1 MSVSWVLVTTP
12 ELTMLTAT
20 LILAFLL
27 IFLPAA
33 GRTMSNG
40 IGWNAGPRDGVP
52 ARPGIITRR
61 LERAQA
67 NMWETLPLFIGAVLI
82 AHVTGEDGLLTFWG
96 TQAFF
101 WARLVYI
108 PLYAFGVPFVRS
120 IVWLIAMGG
129 LVAIFAALFI

>member
-1 MSVSWVLVTTP
+1 MGDTWILVTTP
-12 ELTMLTAT
+12 ELTMLAAA
-20 LILAFLL
+20 LVLAFVL

-33 GRTMSNG
+33 GRTLANG
-40 IGWNAGPRDGVP
+40 IEWNVRARDGLP
-52 ARPGIITRR
+52 APPGIITQR

-82 AHVTGEDGLLTFWG
+82 AHVTGEDGPLTFWG

-101 WARLVYI
+101 WARLIYI
-108 PLYAFGVPFVRS
+108 PLYAFGVPFMRS

-129 LVAIFAALFI
+129 LIAVFAALFT

>member
-33 GRTMSNG
+33 GRTMANG
-40 IGWNAGPRDGVP
+40 IGWNAGPRDRLP
-52 ARPGIITRR
+52 AQPGPITQR

-82 AHVTGEDGLLTFWG
+82 AHVTGEEGPLTFWG